1 MDVYTQQLM
10 ALSAKI
16 DMLYQ
21 LVDQIHAQ
29 IAAMPPVGSTSP
41 EESIGGGPTALHR
54 PPAYPSPHISNPQ
67 SHTHALE
74 LEHRNILLEH
84 RDVLVDNDYVQID
97 NPGSD
102 PSLTTEVQ
110 VQRLTAQL
118 TAAYNRIAA
127 LEEQLLARRVH
138 SH

>member
-1 MDVYTQQLM
+1 MDAYTQQLM

-16 DMLYQ
+16 DTLYQ
-21 LVDQIHAQ
+21 LVDQIHSQ
-29 IAAMPPVGSTSP
+29 IANASADSGHQRATTPVPVPESAPSVSTHHP
-41 EESIGGGPTALHR
+41 LYADHP
-54 PPAYPSPHISNPQ
+54 Y
-67 SHTHALE
+67 ALE
-74 LEHRNILLEH
+74 LEHRDI
-84 RDVLVDNDYVQID
+84 LVDNDYVQID
-97 NPGSD
+97 NQNADLSM
-102 PSLTTEVQ
+102 TTEIQ

>member
-16 DMLYQ
+16 DTLYQ
-21 LVDQIHAQ
+21 LVDQIHTQ
-29 IAAMPPVGSTSP
+29 IAEASVDSNHQRATEPAPIPESVPPPSTYH
-41 EESIGGGPTALHR
+41 ALYVDH
-54 PPAYPSPHISNPQ
+54 PY
-67 SHTHALE
+67 ALE
-74 LEHRNILLEH
+74 LEHRDI
-84 RDVLVDNDYVQID
+84 LVDNDYVQID
-97 NPGSD
+97 NQNGDLSM
-102 PSLTTEVQ
+102 TTEVQ

>member
-16 DMLYQ
+16 DTLYQ
-21 LVDQIHAQ
+21 LVDQIHTQ
-29 IAAMPPVGSTSP
+29 IADASVDSNHQRATEPAPIP
-41 EESIGGGPTALHR
+41 ESAPLAS
-54 PPAYPSPHISNPQ
+54 AYHSLYVVDHP
-67 SHTHALE
+67 HALE
-74 LEHRNILLEH
+74 LEHRDI
-84 RDVLVDNDYVQID
+84 LVDNDYVQID
-97 NPGSD
+97 NQNGDLSM
-102 PSLTTEVQ
+102 TTEVQ

>member
-1 MDVYTQQLM
+1 MDVYTEQLM

-16 DMLYQ
+16 DTLYQ

-29 IAAMPPVGSTSP
+29 ITVAPPVDALSQSRD
-41 EESIGGGPTALHR
+41 IVGGAADPPR
-54 PPAYPSPHISNPQ
+54 PPVYQSLYVSNTH
-67 SHTHALE
+67 SNTHALE
-74 LEHRNILLEH
+74 LEH

-97 NPGSD
+97 NQSGD
-102 PSLTTEVQ
+102 PSMTTEVQ

>member
-1 MDVYTQQLM
+1 METTVIRSGSSMDVYTQQLM

-16 DMLYQ
+16 DTLYQ
-21 LVDQIHAQ
+21 LVDQIHVQLAH
-29 IAAMPPVGSTSP
+29 APHVDSTGHCEHSAP
-41 EESIGGGPTALHR
+41 
-54 PPAYPSPHISNPQ
+54 PPAAPPQSVYSSPYSSNP
-67 SHTHALE
+67 HVLA
-74 LEHRNILLEH
+74 LEH
-84 RDVLVDNDYVQID
+84 RDVLVDNEYVQID

-102 PSLTTEVQ
+102 PSMTTEVQ

-138 SH
+138 SS

>member
-16 DMLYQ
+16 DTLYQ
-21 LVDQIHAQ
+21 LVDQIHTQMADASVDSKSQ
-29 IAAMPPVGSTSP
+29 RATEPAPIP
-41 EESIGGGPTALHR
+41 ESAPHPSAYHSLHID
-54 PPAYPSPHISNPQ
+54 YPHI
-67 SHTHALE
+67 LE
-74 LEHRNILLEH
+74 LEHRDI
-84 RDVLVDNDYVQID
+84 LVDNDYVQID
-97 NPGSD
+97 NQNADLSM
-102 PSLTTEVQ
+102 TTEIQ

>member
-1 MDVYTQQLM
+1 MDVYTEQLM

-16 DMLYQ
+16 DTLYQ

-29 IAAMPPVGSTSP
+29 ITAALPVDSPGQARDWVGEPSAPPNSP
-41 EESIGGGPTALHR
+41 VYQSLHASPTH
-54 PPAYPSPHISNPQ
+54 SP
-67 SHTHALE
+67 THALE
-74 LEHRNILLEH
+74 LEH

-97 NPGSD
+97 NPSGD
-102 PSLTTEVQ
+102 PSITTEVQ